1 MRLDQWINGRHLHP
15 AAIASY
21 AAAFA
26 SVPYASVAI
35 DNFLR
40 PEKFA
45 ALQRV
50 FAVEGR
56 FEEQHFLWGWV
67 HKRTSEEPVSA
78 EVWHAAPDAHR
89 ASAEAMFA
97 GAKPEYRVGP
107 GIIAQVKFMELLRSA
122 DFMSFLEALT
132 RIRPATLTCMMVR
145 IFTGGQYI
153 RPHNDF
159 RSDRE
164 VCAVF
169 YASPEWQPSFGG
181 RFRHRGPGPEIV
193 PVEPWPNR
201 LLVFQ
206 PRADCE
212 HDVEPITAAAARWE
226 RWAYTL
232 WFGTPKTI
240 DNQNSAVSNTQFR

>member
-1 MRLDQWINGRHLHP
+1 MRLDQWIDERHLHP

-21 AAAFA
+21 AAAFV
-26 SVPYASVAI
+26 SVPYTSVAI
-35 DNFLR
+35 DNFLK
-40 PEKFA
+40 PEKFT

-50 FAVEGR
+50 FSIEGQ
-56 FEEQHFLWGWV
+56 FEEKHFFWGWV
-67 HKRTSEEPVSA
+67 NGRTKGAEEAVSA

-89 ASAEAMFA
+89 ASVESMFA
-97 GAKPEYRVGP
+97 GARPDYCLGQ
-107 GIIAQVKFMELLRSA
+107 GIITHVKFIELLRSVE
-122 DFMSFLEALT
+122 FMSFLEAMT
-132 RIRPATLTCMMVR
+132 GIRPATLTCVMAR
-145 IFTGGQYI
+145 IFVGGQYI
-153 RPHNDF
+153 RPHHDF

-169 YASPEWQPSFGG
+169 YASPGWQPSFGG
-181 RFRHRGPGPEIV
+181 RFRHRGPGLDIV

-212 HDVEPITAAAARWE
+212 HDVEPVTAAAAKWE

-232 WFGTPKTI
+232 WFGTPEAI
-240 DNQNSAVSNTQFR
+240 DF